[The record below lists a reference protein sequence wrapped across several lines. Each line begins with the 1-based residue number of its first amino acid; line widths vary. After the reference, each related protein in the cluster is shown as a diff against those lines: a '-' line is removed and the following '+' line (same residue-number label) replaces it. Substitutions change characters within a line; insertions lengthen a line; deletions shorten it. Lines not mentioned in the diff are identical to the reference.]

1 MNIKLSCNN
10 CNTEF
15 LVEFKQ
21 RDKKFCNRKCYFDYA
36 RKNNLIGKQKDDS
49 TREKRICIQ
58 CGETFIER
66 KKYKRKLCSIECRT
80 KWNNNPKNISDRID
94 KSKKS
99 VFEKYGVD
107 TLFKKESFQK
117 SLRDQFL
124 KRHGVSHPMLK
135 KEFVDKLKNTLKL
148 NHLPILLD
156 KLKLNDIELID
167 DYVNN
172 KDGNSSRVYNFK
184 CLKCDN
190 IFTSTLLG
198 SGKIPIC
205 RKCFP
210 ITKNSSIEHGLRD
223 FLNKYHIEHIDG
235 NRKILKG
242 KEIDL
247 FIPSKNIGFEING
260 NYFHSEIHGGKNKNY
275 HIDKTID
282 ANEENIKLIHIL
294 EDEIKLKK
302 NIVFSRLKNILGIT
316 SESIYARKGV
326 IKEINKKDSIKF
338 LNDNH
343 IQGTSIDK
351 IRLGLYYNEELV
363 SIMTFGGKRKS
374 LGNKNIKNS
383 EYEIVRFCNKLD
395 TNVVGSF
402 SKLLKHFIR
411 EYNPTTIIT
420 YADIR
425 WSGINPEKTVYH
437 KNGFKYVENTPPN
450 YWYVNTS
457 DFLNRHHR
465 FNYRKDVLVKEGYNK
480 ENTEWEI
487 MRMKGFD
494 RIWDCGSMKFVLDI
508 DSIK

>member
-1 MNIKLSCNN
+1 
-10 CNTEF
+10 
-15 LVEFKQ
+15 
-21 RDKKFCNRKCYFDYA
+21 
-36 RKNNLIGKQKDDS
+36 
-49 TREKRICIQ
+49 
-58 CGETFIER
+58 
-66 KKYKRKLCSIECRT
+66 
-80 KWNNNPKNISDRID
+80 
-94 KSKKS
+94 
-99 VFEKYGVD
+99 
-107 TLFKKESFQK
+107 
-117 SLRDQFL
+117 
-124 KRHGVSHPMLK
+124 
-135 KEFVDKLKNTLKL
+135 
-148 NHLPILLD
+148 
-156 KLKLNDIELID
+156 
-167 DYVNN
+167 
-172 KDGNSSRVYNFK
+172 
-184 CLKCDN
+184 
-190 IFTSTLLG
+190 
-198 SGKIPIC
+198 
-205 RKCFP
+205 
-210 ITKNSSIEHGLRD
+210 
-223 FLNKYHIEHIDG
+223 
-235 NRKILKG
+235 
-242 KEIDL
+242 
-247 FIPSKNIGFEING
+247 
-260 NYFHSEIHGGKNKNY
+260 
-275 HIDKTID
+275 
-282 ANEENIKLIHIL
+282 L